1 MDIFKLSALGV
12 TAALCALVL
21 RKRVPELALVL
32 TLAAGALL
40 LGEAF
45 PALASIRGLAD
56 RLGQVRGLAD
66 SLARTAGLSPQVWK
80 PVWKT
85 VGIGVVAKLSSAV
98 CKDAGEGSVAA
109 FLETAGAVLALL
121 TALPLVEAVF
131 DTLSSL
137 L

>member
-21 RKRVPELALVL
+21 RKRVPELALAL
-32 TLAAGALL
+32 TLAAGTLL
-40 LGEAF
+40 LGQAL
-45 PALASIRGLAD
+45 PALAS
-56 RLGQVRGLAD
+56 VRGLTD
-66 SLARTAGLSPQVWK
+66 RLAHAAGLSPQVWA

-85 VGIGVVAKLSSAV
+85 VGIGVVTRLASAV
-98 CKDAGEGSVAA
+98 CKDAGEGGVAA
-109 FLETAGAVLALL
+109 FLETAGAALALVA
-121 TALPLVEAVF
+121 ALPLVEAVF